1 MKNIDILSLFHFL
14 LYLFLGYYIKH
25 KYLLALFLGILWEI
39 FEKFIVTNEYTR
51 YLLEEY
57 WFIPIDYIDDTFEH
71 NITDIIINMIGY
83 TIGSNINK

>member
-25 KYLLALFLGILWEI
+25 KYLLALLLGILWEI
-39 FEKFIVTNEYTR
+39 FEKNIVTNEYTR
-51 YLLEEY
+51 NLLEEY

-71 NITDIIINMIGY
+71 SVTDIIINMIGY
-83 TIGSNINK
+83 TIGSNIK